1 MVKELRLR
9 FMPLLVEKQA
19 LTFSVGM
26 MPLSKTQVHQDSDLN
41 QKTCSIKSVPNTKSR
56 LSKDLR
62 TTTGLRT
69 TASKI
74 QEHKANLK
82 TFNSNRTQ
90 EVALN
95 SRDTASNQKLTLR
108 GPQALKSLNL
118 STRTKVDIVNQVP
131 NEWQGRTADL
141 ISKDMYLHNLRA
153 ISTLTLAE

>member
-1 MVKELRLR
+1 MKELRLR

-69 TASKI
+69 TASQI

-118 STRTKVDIVNQVP
+118 STRTKVDIVNQVL
-131 NEWQGRTADL
+131 NEWQGRTAD
-141 ISKDMYLHNLRA
+141 
-153 ISTLTLAE
+153 